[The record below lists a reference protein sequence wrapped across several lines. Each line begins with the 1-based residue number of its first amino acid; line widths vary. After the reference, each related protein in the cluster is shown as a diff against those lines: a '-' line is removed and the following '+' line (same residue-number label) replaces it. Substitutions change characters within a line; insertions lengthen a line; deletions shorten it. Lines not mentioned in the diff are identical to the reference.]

1 MSKKEL
7 IDLCKAGDKQALTL
21 LYKTYAHKMMKI
33 CCRYVADKQM
43 AQDLLHDGFIII
55 FSSINTLRSAE
66 KLEGWMGTIMRN
78 ICLKYLK
85 QCNATT
91 TIPLEEIKEEEEPV
105 DSLSTNDFPPYET
118 MLEMVES
125 LPEGYGKVF
134 KLAVLEGLSHKEIS
148 LLMGIAP
155 HSSSSQ
161 LSRAKNMLRE
171 LISHY
176 RMGIGLLI
184 VLSVLLIKILLY
196 NPKRTDNTEKAVSV
210 EKTILMEKSIHTEK
224 RIEPKEGKEKQ
235 EQKSFKT
242 FPLDSVQPGLHPVHS
257 LRYAQNKSMKE
268 ETIEKVDGLKDSV
281 TSQKDS
287 IQSIDY
293 PARKNQTIE
302 EEKEFYRISTSDFS
316 SGKKKEWSL
325 ALNGTG
331 GENRTNIHS
340 STIPSDNNTAT
351 GVLPKETKE
360 KTYHHIPLTF
370 SLSLSKQMNERW
382 AVETGVRYTYLRS
395 DFTIINDLHTEK
407 TQKIHYVG
415 IPLKGSFH
423 IWGNRKLSVYTS
435 AGIALDIPV
444 KSYLEEVVSE
454 NKQITD
460 QRKSTLHP
468 SVQWSANWGVG
479 IQYQLTPSVGIYT
492 EPNLNYY
499 FNNENSLNTIRKEQ
513 PFNITLPLGI
523 RFSW

>member
-1 MSKKEL
+1 MSKEEL
-7 IDLCKAGDKQALTL
+7 IDLCKAGDKKAWNL

-33 CCRYVADKQM
+33 CCQYVADKQL

-55 FSSINTLRSAE
+55 FSSINTLRSPE
-66 KLEGWMGTIMRN
+66 NLEGWMGTIMKN

-91 TIPLEEIKEEEEPV
+91 TIPLEEITEEEEPV
-105 DSLSTNDFPPYET
+105 DSLSANDFPPYET

-134 KLAVLEGLSHKEIS
+134 KLAILEGLSHKEIS

-171 LISHY
+171 LISQY
-176 RMGIGLLI
+176 RIEMELLI

-210 EKTILMEKSIHTEK
+210 EKTILTEKSIHTEK

-242 FPLDSVQPGLHPVHS
+242 FPLDSVQPGLPPVHS
-257 LRYAQNKSMKE
+257 PRYAQDKSMKE
-268 ETIEKVDGLKDSV
+268 TIEKGDGLKDSIANRM
-281 TSQKDS
+281 DS
-287 IQSIDY
+287 IPSRDCLV
-293 PARKNQTIE
+293 RKNQTIKKG
-302 EEKEFYRISTSDFS
+302 KEFYPISTLDFS

-325 ALNGTG
+325 ALNGSG

-340 STIPSDNNTAT
+340 STIPSDDAAS
-351 GVLPKETKE
+351 GAPKETKE

-370 SLSLSKQMNERW
+370 SLSLSKKINERW

-395 DFTIINDLHTEK
+395 DFTIINDLQTEK
-407 TQKIHYVG
+407 MQKIHYVG

-423 IWGNRKLSVYTS
+423 IWNNRKLSIYTS

-444 KSYLEEVVSE
+444 RSYLEEVVSE
-454 NKQITD
+454 NEQIID

-479 IQYQLTPSVGIYT
+479 IQYQLAPSVGIYT
-492 EPNLNYY
+492 EPTLNYY
-499 FNNENSLNTIRKEQ
+499 FNNGNSLNTIRKEQ
-513 PFNITLPLGI
+513 PFNVTLPIGI